1 MKTAFATMLV
11 TSSGDPSPPN
21 PAVTHP
27 TPSHVV
33 LAVGR
38 LPAPL
43 GMQSE
48 AHFARESAKQL
59 EQSKVHATMWRRR
72 ATSPSP
78 AGKTRRC
85 QVHYFWSS
93 AQVLSEF
100 RNQRMQT
107 SVSSTARKRLFQTR
121 LTAGLRH
128 APSLWH
134 RVCGA
139 PNSVPQRTVQFGTS
153 PSHRVCGRSCGQ
165 EVQGSGEV
173 VAGVTNISVAIGSIQ
188 WPVRHVRGGAQV
200 SSPSEVHRS
209 TYNAEGNGAQTG
221 TFTFTPPLVFPP
233 TCLDDLALMRRMG
246 RGCERRG
253 AGEIGK
259 EGGRGRACQGNESNV
274 EAYSQ
279 Y

>member
-59 EQSKVHATMWRRR
+59 EQSKVHATSPRNEYGSCRSSLHSPTWRRR

-100 RNQRMQT
+100 RNQRMHT
-107 SVSSTARKRLFQTR
+107 SVSSTARKRHFQTR

-139 PNSVPQRTVQFGTS
+139 FVAPQTRCHKGPCSLGHHPVIEF
-153 PSHRVCGRSCGQ
+153 
-165 EVQGSGEV
+165 
-173 VAGVTNISVAIGSIQ
+173 VAGVVGKKYKEVAKWS
-188 WPVRHVRGGAQV
+188 
-200 SSPSEVHRS
+200 
-209 TYNAEGNGAQTG
+209 
-221 TFTFTPPLVFPP
+221 
-233 TCLDDLALMRRMG
+233 
-246 RGCERRG
+246 
-253 AGEIGK
+253 
-259 EGGRGRACQGNESNV
+259 RA
-274 EAYSQ
+274 
-279 Y
+279 